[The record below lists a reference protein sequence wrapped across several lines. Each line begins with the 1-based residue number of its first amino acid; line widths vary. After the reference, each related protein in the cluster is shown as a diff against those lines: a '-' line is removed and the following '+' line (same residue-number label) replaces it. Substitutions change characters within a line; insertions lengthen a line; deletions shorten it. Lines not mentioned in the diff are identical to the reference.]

1 MKYYQDNS
9 SRRLFD
15 YSLPLNEQG
24 EFVLRIGTITVK
36 GSASIDLVDSV
47 SLPKGESCLIG
58 TGLRVNFEGFVPI
71 FSHPH
76 WVHIDRWFVDKNTS
90 ELMLTVAN
98 PGNTKLILEPGE
110 EIASFILV
118 QNHLLGGMIKV
129 NSTSDL
135 H

>member
-76 WVHIDRWFVDKNTS
+76 WVHIDRWFVREDTK
-90 ELMLTVAN
+90 ELMLEVTN
-98 PGNTKLILEPGE
+98 SGTSKLTLEPAD
-110 EIASFILV
+110 EIASFVLV
-118 QNHLLGGMIKV
+118 TNQLININRV
-129 NSTSDL
+129 NGRQEL
-135 H
+135 